1 MKDIIKHLLKE
12 ALGVPE
18 NITKIGQQ
26 TYDFVMNYLRSLP
39 SDELVVNIN
48 NKLIMSGT
56 FKIGDASFD
65 KIKIKLKKQIV
76 NQTGNQLPIVY
87 GMAYKNKASFDP
99 DNFRLVY
106 ANKEGVI
113 SLLINI
119 ALNKTTTVG
128 ELINTIEKDKVRL
141 TMALTHELKHAYDG
155 YKNRKSPIYKSS
167 EYRVYSNIKTNIR
180 PLDHFIHDLYYMTEI
195 ESLTR
200 ATEMAS
206 NIEQLGVTKKQFLDF
221 LKNDENYN
229 NLVRIS
235 NFSLENLIEELKQ
248 NKKMIKYVLTDAGYD
263 IPETEDE
270 LISLI
275 LKLTFDLMT
284 KHKVMS
290 YQAIAKLN
298 DPFMNMF
305 MQMNSKS
312 RKAIEAYQKH
322 IDSFANYKQF
332 FKYEEKRFRTV
343 APKLIKKLHKLYAIA
358 KDDEQSPV
366 MQKINTRSTNESI
379 LDWDMYYEANGIGE
393 TNPFKKDDE
402 RIN

>member
-26 TYDFVMNYLRSLP
+26 TYVFVMNYLRSLP
-39 SDELVVNIN
+39 LDELVVNIN

-180 PLDHFIHDLYYMTEI
+180 PLDQFMHDLYYMTEI

-248 NKKMIKYVLTDAGYD
+248 NKKRIKYVLTDAGYD

-290 YQAIAKLN
+290 YQSIAK
-298 DPFMNMF
+298 
-305 MQMNSKS
+305 
-312 RKAIEAYQKH
+312 
-322 IDSFANYKQF
+322 
-332 FKYEEKRFRTV
+332 
-343 APKLIKKLHKLYAIA
+343 
-358 KDDEQSPV
+358 
-366 MQKINTRSTNESI
+366 
-379 LDWDMYYEANGIGE
+379 
-393 TNPFKKDDE
+393 
-402 RIN
+402 